1 VSSNRKTAIL
11 SPEMG
16 ARLAWKL
23 TGLYSENSTERD
35 EAQYVKQML
44 DGLKNN
50 VNPNDMVERDYV
62 QNAINLIKASERNFQ
77 IIIDGRNLN
86 LKEENELR
94 EMNQENILY
103 YSQFTSNLQS
113 LIPRIGSMTVV
124 GAGGGITVSQ
134 LFSMLPGVPSYVLPL
149 VIAAGAAIGYLL
161 HGLVV
166 VPIAKRKFQRD
177 KIRADYHRNL
187 YFLQYAE
194 RTRNALTNLYNALEN
209 CHQNYFNQKYNKDAN
224 PLEVA
229 DQIMEGIS
237 SKLCIY
243 AHKHME
249 EGRITADLWAKCES
263 GQGVRSCPLWE
274 GKKEIVTDIQ
284 DRRQ

>member
-1 VSSNRKTAIL
+1 MSSNRKTAIL
-11 SPEMG
+11 SPEVG

-35 EAQYVKQML
+35 EAQSVKQML

-50 VNPNDMVERDYV
+50 INPNDIVEQDYV
-62 QNAINLIKASERNFQ
+62 QNAINLIKASERNLQ

-103 YSQFTSNLQS
+103 YSQFTSDLQS
-113 LIPRIGSMTVV
+113 LIPRLGSMTLV
-124 GAGGGITVSQ
+124 GASGGIITVSQ
-134 LFSMLPGVPSYVLPL
+134 LFSMLPGVPSYILPL

-166 VPIAKRKFQRD
+166 VPIAKRKFQGD
-177 KIRADYHRNL
+177 KIRADYNRNL

-194 RTRNALTNLYNALEN
+194 RTRNVLATLYNALEN

-224 PLEVA
+224 PVEVA
-229 DQIMEGIS
+229 DQIMGGIS
-237 SKLCIY
+237 SKMCTY

-249 EGRITADLWAKCES
+249 EGKITADLWAKCES
-263 GQGVRSCPLWE
+263 GQAVTSCPIWE
-274 GKKEIVTDIQ
+274 GKKQMVAGIQ
-284 DRRQ
+284 DLR